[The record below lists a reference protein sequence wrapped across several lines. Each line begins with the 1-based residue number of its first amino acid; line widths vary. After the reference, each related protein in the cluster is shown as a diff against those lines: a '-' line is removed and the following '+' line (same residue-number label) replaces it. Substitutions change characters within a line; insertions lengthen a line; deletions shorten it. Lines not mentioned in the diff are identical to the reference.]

1 VLFTRSIEVKRSLK
15 GWAAM
20 PSRDLAVVTLP
31 SGLLQIFV
39 GEYTLWQ
46 TSATAWS
53 PASVFLPTVGPQSL
67 QPSAIAAASNADGR
81 PQVWASAA
89 VGNQV
94 IADPIYSTYKTST
107 APGAGWGAW
116 SQFAAAPSSVFDLGA
131 GVGPPGRMQL
141 FATVYEPATGPL
153 VGYGTA
159 LLKTTWEVVKDSES
173 TWEPWQDLAPATPPL
188 SYSSGIC
195 VVSDPGKRLQL
206 WAVTASTDALITCY
220 KEGPEI
226 NAPWTSWTQA
236 SQLLAGAST
245 LCGARRP
252 DGRVQLWCVAPF
264 WEFLYTTIQASPPSA
279 GIEPWELVPFPV
291 GVPAGN
297 AVSYVTETA
306 VATLS
311 DGRLQL
317 FVTALAEPGIGPS
330 VGAVYT
336 QYMTSTSSSAGW
348 SEWEAVPGTELG

>member
-1 VLFTRSIEVKRSLK
+1 
-15 GWAAM
+15 M
-20 PSRDLAVVTLP
+20 PPRDLAVVTLP

-53 PASVFLPTVGPQSL
+53 PASVFLPTVGAEPL
-67 QPSAIAAASNADGR
+67 QPSAIAAATNADGK
-81 PQVWASAA
+81 PQVWASVAI
-89 VGNQV
+89 GSQV
-94 IADPIYSTYKTST
+94 ATDPIYSTYKTST
-107 APGAGWGAW
+107 APGASWAAW
-116 SQFAAAPSSVFDLGA
+116 SQFPAAPSSVFDLGA
-131 GVGPPGRMQL
+131 GVAPPGRMQL

-153 VGYGTA
+153 GDYGTA
-159 LLKTTWEVVKDSES
+159 SLKTTWEVSKDSET
-173 TWEPWQDLAPATPPL
+173 TWKPWEDLAPAPPPL

-195 VVSDPGKRLQL
+195 VVRDRGDRLQL
-206 WAVTASTDALITCY
+206 WTVTASTDALITCY

-226 NAPWTSWTQA
+226 NAPWTAWTQA
-236 SQLLAGAST
+236 SQSLAGAST

-252 DGRVQLWCVAPF
+252 DGSAQLWCVAPF
-264 WEFLYTTIQASPPSA
+264 ESLLYTTVQASPPSA

-291 GVPAGN
+291 GLSAGN

-317 FVTALAEPGIGPS
+317 FARAFSEPGIGPS
-330 VGAVYT
+330 VPAVYT
-336 QYMTSTSSSAGW
+336 QYMTSTSSNAGW
-348 SEWEAVPGTELG
+348 SDWEAVPGSEVG